1 MTTAEIIL
9 IIINCIILPISSWV
23 LLTVIRLGKS
33 DAAARAET
41 KVWREARDHEIVN
54 MRLRLDRLEVDIT
67 NLKIEVA
74 KLAGAR
80 AGG

>member
-1 MTTAEIIL
+1 
-9 IIINCIILPISSWV
+9 V
-23 LLTVIRLGKS
+23 LLTVIRLGRS
-33 DAAARAET
+33 EAASRAESR
-41 KVWREARDHEIVN
+41 VWREARDHEIVN
-54 MRLRLDRLEVDIT
+54 MRLRLDRLELDMT